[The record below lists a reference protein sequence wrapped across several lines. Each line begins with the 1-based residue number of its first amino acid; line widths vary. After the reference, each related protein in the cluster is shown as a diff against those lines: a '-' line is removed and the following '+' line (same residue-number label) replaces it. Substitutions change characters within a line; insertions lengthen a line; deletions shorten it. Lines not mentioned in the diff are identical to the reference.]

1 MGRPGSPGQLSDIEQ
16 RQQGLV
22 NKVGVTGIEF
32 FKGRKNNREMGIDL
46 GKKIREG
53 GLAEKQEG
61 GKQGGQTVKVSF
73 LD

>member
-46 GKKIREG
+46 GKTIREG
-53 GLAEKQEG
+53 
-61 GKQGGQTVKVSF
+61 
-73 LD
+73 